1 MEEQEKNQKPE
12 QKLIDIEDTQG
23 RIDAYRIIIE
33 QARHEIDILDLDL
46 DKRIFDC
53 HEIYSG
59 IKNTILESSHAKVR
73 ILVHSAHNIIK
84 DGRHLVYL
92 MEKLSSYIELRELHP
107 DDQQFSKENLII
119 ADKSAFC
126 RTRNEQPFEG
136 RAELHNVTSAEELNI
151 FFDRLWENATRPTD
165 LLRLHL

>member
-1 MEEQEKNQKPE
+1 MATDSENKT
-12 QKLIDIEDTQG
+12 ITVEDTEG
-23 RIDAYRIIIE
+23 RIKAYQAIIE
-33 QARHEIDILDLDL
+33 QARHEIEILDMDL
-46 DKRIFDC
+46 DKKIFDC
-53 HEIYSG
+53 HDIYSN
-59 IKNTILESSHAKVR
+59 IKKTILESSRAQVR

-107 DDQQFSKENLII
+107 DDQQFAKENIII

-126 RTRNEQPFEG
+126 RTRNEKPYEG
-136 RAELHNVTSAEELNI
+136 RAELHNVTTAEELLILFN
-151 FFDRLWENATRPTD
+151 RLWENASRPTD

>member
-1 MEEQEKNQKPE
+1 MAQENQVISVE
-12 QKLIDIEDTQG
+12 NIET
-23 RIDAYRIIIE
+23 RIDTYSKIIE
-33 QARHEIDILDLDL
+33 QARHEIEILDFDL

-59 IKNTILESSHAKVR
+59 IKHTILESSRAKVR

-84 DGRHLVYL
+84 DGRHLIYL
-92 MEKLSSYIELRELHP
+92 MEKLSSYMELRELHP
-107 DDQQFSKENLII
+107 DDQQFSKENIII

-126 RTRNEQPFEG
+126 RTRNEKPYEG
-136 RAELHNVTSAEELNI
+136 RAEMHNITSAQELLI

>member
-1 MEEQEKNQKPE
+1 MAQENQVISVE
-12 QKLIDIEDTQG
+12 NIET
-23 RIDAYRIIIE
+23 RIDAYQAIIE
-33 QARHEIDILDLDL
+33 QARHEIEILDFDL

-53 HEIYSG
+53 HDIYSG
-59 IKNTILESSHAKVR
+59 IKHTILKSSRARVR
-73 ILVHSAHNIIK
+73 ILVHNAHNIIK

-107 DDQQFSKENLII
+107 DDQQFSKENIII

-126 RTRNEQPFEG
+126 RTRNEKPYEG
-136 RAELHNVTSAEELNI
+136 RAEMHNVTSAEELLI
-151 FFDRLWENATRPTD
+151 LFDRLWENATRPTD

>member
-1 MEEQEKNQKPE
+1 MAQENQVISVE
-12 QKLIDIEDTQG
+12 NIET
-23 RIDAYRIIIE
+23 RIEAYQAIIE
-33 QARHEIDILDLDL
+33 QARHEIEILDFDL

-59 IKNTILESSHAKVR
+59 IKHTILESSRAKVR

-107 DDQQFSKENLII
+107 DDQQFSKENIII

-126 RTRNEQPFEG
+126 RTRNEKPYEG
-136 RAELHNVTSAEELNI
+136 RAEMHNVTSAEELLI
-151 FFDRLWENATRPTD
+151 LFDRLWENATRPTD